1 MCAHVKSRAIWRSQ
15 DMFPLGA
22 ATGQPVAKCSELA
35 EDWRPFGLRYL
46 VDPDPGAN
54 CDLDL
59 ASVRFDDAAQIAM
72 VIGEF
77 GMVPVF
83 KHTSG
88 QTSTTTNV
96 QDRKASDSDTDY
108 EQDK

>member
-1 MCAHVKSRAIWRSQ
+1 MPRRRRIWQPQ

-22 ATGQPVAKCSELA
+22 VASQPVAKRGVAA
-35 EDWRPFGLRYL
+35 EAWRPFGLRYL

-54 CDLDL
+54 CDLDQ

-72 VIGEF
+72 VSVES

-96 QDRKASDSDTDY
+96 QDRKASDSDADH
-108 EQDK
+108 EQDR